1 MEERTYVIYN
11 EGTDVDYLVTQNKA
25 EALDIAGRL
34 IDGGAENDY
43 VVFIYDCTPDE
54 YPSIKSDPEQV
65 WTVAGFIKNEG
76 LFNGSDLD
84 YLQNEALHHLDENEQ
99 IQALHFIPDAM
110 LIAEIDRRCKQYRI
124 FADRVREASEGMMI
138 YV

>member
-1 MEERTYVIYN
+1 MEEKTYVIYN
-11 EGTDVDYLVTQNKA
+11 EGTDIDYLVTTNKA
-25 EALDIAGRL
+25 EALDIAGRF
-34 IDGGAENDY
+34 IDAGDEDGY
-43 VVFIYDCTPDE
+43 ILFIYNCTPDD
-54 YPSIKSDPEQV
+54 YPYIQSAPDQV
-65 WTVAGFIKNEG
+65 FTLARFIKDEG
-76 LFNGSDLD
+76 LFNGSDLE
-84 YLQNEALHHLDENEQ
+84 YLQNEALHNLDEKEQ